1 MSCEDQ
7 EEIAR
12 LREELL
18 EARLAVRAGADKS
31 PAEASRLG
39 SELEAARVE
48 LEQQKALTKEQ
59 REKANRLSSELPAA
73 IQQFPMKF
81 SQESVQTE
89 AETEEASKQSGVS
102 EAPATNKQADK
113 APVEF
118 ISLVEALRCE
128 VDRRK
133 GHPGL
138 DTSETMVMCPSLT
151 SVSCFPPFVQSHNL
165 ILRFARYKSSQ
176 VRAFRSMV
184 FFVRK

>member
-1 MSCEDQ
+1 MKEKGVAQEELFEVSCEDQ
-7 EEIAR
+7 EQMAR

-18 EARLAVRAGADKS
+18 AARAEADKS
-31 PAEASRLG
+31 HAEASRLG

-59 REKANRLSSELPAA
+59 REKANRLSSELSAA
-73 IQQFPMKF
+73 IQQFPRNL
-81 SQESVQTE
+81 SQDSVKTE

-128 VDRRK
+128 VGRLK

-138 DTSETMVMCPSLT
+138 DKSETMVMCPSLT
-151 SVSCFPPFVQSHNL
+151 SVSCFPPFVQSQNV
-165 ILRFARYKSSQ
+165 ILRFARY
-176 VRAFRSMV
+176 
-184 FFVRK
+184 